1 MPCKNELNMKSTKLV
16 YKLQVESHS
25 HCVSFNGE
33 EVSGEQK
40 TRHGFQREYRLWE
53 KKINE

>member
-1 MPCKNELNMKSTKLV
+1 MKSTKLV

-33 EVSGEQK
+33 VSGEQK
-40 TRHGFQREYRLWE
+40 TRHGFQRKYRLWE

>member
-33 EVSGEQK
+33 EVSGDQE